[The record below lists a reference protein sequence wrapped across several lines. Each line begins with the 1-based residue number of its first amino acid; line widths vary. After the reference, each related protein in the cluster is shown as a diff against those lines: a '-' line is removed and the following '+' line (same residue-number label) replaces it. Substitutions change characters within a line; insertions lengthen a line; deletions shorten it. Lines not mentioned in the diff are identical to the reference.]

1 MLLIPSKDYAFESYR
16 FLSAGGLCVPD
27 KRSAERGRDQRDKEN
42 SRFNS
47 RHTFVS
53 CLFERTLLALAAP
66 VKTISVCRTVLEMAT
81 IFLTVPLRTS
91 KLTDMVVR
99 LKPETESRLQ
109 ELAATTGR
117 APDELVEEAMAGY
130 LAELAQ
136 ARKMLDGR
144 YDEITSGQV
153 EPIEGEEA
161 FNRLR
166 RKSKDR
172 RHP

>member
-1 MLLIPSKDYAFESYR
+1 
-16 FLSAGGLCVPD
+16 
-27 KRSAERGRDQRDKEN
+27 
-42 SRFNS
+42 
-47 RHTFVS
+47 
-53 CLFERTLLALAAP
+53 
-66 VKTISVCRTVLEMAT
+66 
-81 IFLTVPLRTS
+81 
-91 KLTDMVVR
+91 MVVR
-99 LKPETESRLQ
+99 LKPETESRLP